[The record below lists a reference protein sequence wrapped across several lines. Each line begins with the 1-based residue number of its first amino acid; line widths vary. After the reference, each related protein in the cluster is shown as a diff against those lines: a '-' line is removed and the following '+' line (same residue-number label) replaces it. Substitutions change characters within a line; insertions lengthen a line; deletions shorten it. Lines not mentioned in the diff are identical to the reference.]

1 MRSFIQF
8 VSSYGPRYRH
18 ADDRR
23 GQTLVEYGLILALI
37 AVIVILGLL
46 ILGPLLGHV
55 FTGVSNNLNGLQPSP
70 IQIFTPSPSPS

>member
-1 MRSFIQF
+1 MRSFIQI
-8 VSSYGPRYRH
+8 VSSYGQRYRH
-18 ADDRR
+18 GDDQR

-55 FTGVSNNLNGLQPSP
+55 FTGVSSNLDKLQPSP
-70 IQIFTPSPSPS
+70 IQVLTPSPTPS